1 MKIKNQNIVEEA
13 GKMIPKEL
21 LATKFGLRD
30 SFGDEADLK
39 NSWENVLKPD
49 CLLTFFASLFKIPKS
64 KLFKQ
69 SIDDL
74 NNLFKPPEDT
84 DDDEHKVN
92 VSDYAAQ
99 QALIHLKIAE
109 IYRIVFF
116 KIYHILCI
124 TEWL

>member
-84 DDDEHKVN
+84 DDDEHKEN
-92 VSDYAAQ
+92 VPIRKPSTRLRCPTKVY
-99 QALIHLKIAE
+99 LKS
-109 IYRIVFF
+109 RGTDCN
-116 KIYHILCI
+116 ILR
-124 TEWL
+124 